1 MTNVIGTLADLN
13 RRWFEHH
20 KHLSTDEMLAAG
32 LIDPCDVG
40 WVEALRADG
49 DGYKTQV
56 IKAVLDRSVET
67 IRDTIGGQDG
77 AP

>member
-1 MTNVIGTLADLN
+1 MTDIINALASLN
-13 RRWFEHH
+13 RLWFKYH

-40 WVEALRADG
+40 WVEALRTDG

-56 IKAVLDRSVET
+56 ISRET
-67 IRDTIGGQDG
+67 E
-77 AP
+77 